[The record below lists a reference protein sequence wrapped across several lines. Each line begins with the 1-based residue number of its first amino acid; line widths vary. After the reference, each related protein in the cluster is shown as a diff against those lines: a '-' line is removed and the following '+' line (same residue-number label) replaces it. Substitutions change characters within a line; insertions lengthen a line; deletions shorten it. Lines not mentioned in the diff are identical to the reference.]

1 MSQVNGFGEQPAIL
15 VEGLTK
21 SFGEVH
27 ALRGID
33 LSVPR
38 GTVLGVLGPNGAGK
52 TTAVRILTTLLLPD
66 KGRALVEGY
75 DVVRDAA
82 AVRRSIGLAGQSAA
96 IQEEL
101 TGQENLEI
109 IGRLYHL
116 SWPRARSRATELLEQ
131 FGLSDAADRAAKT
144 YSGGMQRRL
153 DLAASLVGRPKVLFL
168 DEPTTGL
175 DPRSRLGMWDIIRSL
190 VADGTT
196 LLLTTQYL
204 DEADELA
211 NEIVVIDH
219 GLVIAAGT
227 SEELKGRVGGDVVEF
242 TVPDRGLIDNATA
255 AITKIMER
263 VGEVG
268 GEPSA
273 DLQTG
278 MVSLRVG
285 RPRLG
290 SAGRGGAHP
299 GRRRGG
305 NPRPRVAA
313 AVARRRVPGPDRA
326 RSRGRGAGR
335 APSRAPRRPARQ
347 GHGKDGVMTAV
358 AERTGAPGLPAGPG
372 LGVRFRWA
380 VTDTLTI
387 TRRNLLVWMRVPAY
401 LVFTV
406 IQPVIFVLMFRYVFG
421 GAIPV
426 NVPGGYVNFLIPG
439 IVAQTAAFASFG
451 TAIALAMELKK
462 GVIDRLRSM
471 PMARSAVL
479 AGRLVADTGRMTVTI
494 LIIIGV
500 GYAVGFRFLNG
511 FLPAVAMILLAI
523 VFGVA
528 ICCISAFTG
537 LAIGDEESVQAFGLI
552 WLFPLTFLS
561 SAFVPIATMPGW
573 LQAFAN
579 NQPVTYVVDTMRAL
593 ALGGPVAASL
603 WKSIAW
609 LAGIFIVFL
618 PLAVRAYRRAS

>member
-1 MSQVNGFGEQPAIL
+1 MSQVNGVGEQPAIL

-21 SFGEVH
+21 SFGEVQ

-52 TTAVRILTTLLLPD
+52 TTAVRILTTLLVPD

-101 TGQENLEI
+101 TGRENLEI

-116 SWPRARSRATELLEQ
+116 SWPHARSRAVELLEQ
-131 FGLSDAADRAAKT
+131 FGLSDAADRAAKN

-242 TVPDRGLIDNATA
+242 TVPDRGLIDDATA
-255 AITKIMER
+255 AISKI
-263 VGEVG
+263 GES
-268 GEPSA
+268 EPLA
-273 DLQTG
+273 DLENG
-278 MVSLRVG
+278 VVSLRVG
-285 RPRLG
+285 SRGSDALVEVVRSLDAAGVETRGLALRRPSLDD
-290 SAGRGGAHP
+290 
-299 GRRRGG
+299 
-305 NPRPRVAA
+305 VF
-313 AVARRRVPGPDRA
+313 PGPDRA
-326 RSRGRGAGR
+326 CGRGRGTRR
-335 APSRAPRRPARQ
+335 AAPRTAGWPARQ

-372 LGVRFRWA
+372 LGVRTRWA

-426 NVPGGYVNFLIPG
+426 KVPGGYVNFLIPG

-511 FLPAVAMILLAI
+511 FGPAVAMILLAI

-593 ALGGPVAASL
+593 ALGGPVAANL
-603 WKSIAW
+603 WKSVAW

-618 PLAVRAYRRAS
+618 PLAVRAYKRAS